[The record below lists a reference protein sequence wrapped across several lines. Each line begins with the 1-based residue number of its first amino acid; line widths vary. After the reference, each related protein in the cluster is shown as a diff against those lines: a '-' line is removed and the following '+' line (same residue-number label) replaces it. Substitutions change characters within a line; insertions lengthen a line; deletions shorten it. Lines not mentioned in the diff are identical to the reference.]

1 MFSLGTDSVLHADD
15 CWVRFPDLLPCITTI
30 IGPQVSICE
39 ECAKMAILQ
48 ANEIKADKM
57 RRDSAGDDIELE

>member
-1 MFSLGTDSVLHADD
+1 MHDDFMTSCSFCKNQPEVL
-15 CWVRFPDLLPCITTI
+15 I

-48 ANEIKADKM
+48 ANEIKAEKM
-57 RRDSAGDDIELE
+57 RRDSASDEASPTRKI